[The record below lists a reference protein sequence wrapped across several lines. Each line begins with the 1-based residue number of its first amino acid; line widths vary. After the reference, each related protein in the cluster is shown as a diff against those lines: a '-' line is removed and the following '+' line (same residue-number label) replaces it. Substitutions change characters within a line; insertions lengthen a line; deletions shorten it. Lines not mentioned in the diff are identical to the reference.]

1 MPRQQPETQA
11 TKIQYRRQQPAPQ
24 RRSPNTA
31 GAVRGGRPAQHPR
44 DWYALRRRRRRMR
57 RLVRAGMLIAA
68 ACVLAAVV
76 FFLVPS
82 VEQLFAASPEASSA
96 GTQAPVAAK
105 AAAAPEPEL
114 PVVAID
120 PGHGGVDR
128 GSEGPGFGEY
138 EMTWRTANDL
148 ADLLEADGRF
158 KPYLTITQ
166 EESQDPDCARIK
178 PSERA
183 QRAAAQGAQLLLSI
197 HGNSDSSA
205 STSGYECYAIPPGD
219 ANHDE
224 SLRFARYLTEGFGNL
239 GQRLRGLDGVR
250 YLYYDDNNEKILY
263 ESDDTSVHDDPTF
276 GVLEYAQCPAVLS
289 EQCFLT
295 NSADVDLL
303 ADEDGCQRAAQL
315 YYEAICSWFG
325 LEPNQS

>member
-1 MPRQQPETQA
+1 MPRQEPQIQPS
-11 TKIQYRRQQPAPQ
+11 KIQYRRAQAAPP

-31 GAVRGGRPAQHPR
+31 GAVRAPQARSR
-44 DWYALRRRRRRMR
+44 DWYAMRRRRRRR
-57 RLVRAGMLIAA
+57 QQLVRLGLLAA
-68 ACVLAAVV
+68 VVCVLAAVAL
-76 FFLVPS
+76 FLVPS
-82 VEQLFAASPEASSA
+82 VKNLFSPAAEPES
-96 GTQAPVAAK
+96 QAEVPVAAK
-105 AAAAPEPEL
+105 PAAAPDPAL

-138 EMTWRTANDL
+138 EMTWNTANAL

-158 KPYLTITQ
+158 TPYLTITE
-166 EESQDPDCARIK
+166 EESQNPDVARIK

-197 HGNSDSSA
+197 HGNSDSAA
-205 STSGYECYAIPPGD
+205 STSGYECYPIPPGS

-224 SLRFARYLTEGFGNL
+224 SLRFAQYLTQGFGAL
-239 GQRLRGLDGVR
+239 GQRLRGADGVR
-250 YLYYDDNNEKILY
+250 YIYYGDDNEKLLYDDE
-263 ESDDTSVHDDPTF
+263 SVHDDPTF

-289 EQCFLT
+289 EQCFIT

-303 ADEDGCQRAAQL
+303 ADEDGCQRAAQI
-315 YYEAICSWFG
+315 YYVAICSWFN
-325 LEPNQS
+325 LEPNQ

>member
-1 MPRQQPETQA
+1 MPRQEPQIQPS
-11 TKIQYRRQQPAPQ
+11 KIQYRRAQAAPP

-31 GAVRGGRPAQHPR
+31 GAVRAPQARSR
-44 DWYALRRRRRRMR
+44 DWYAMRRRRRRR
-57 RLVRAGMLIAA
+57 QQLVRLGLLAA
-68 ACVLAAVV
+68 VVCVLAAVAL
-76 FFLVPS
+76 FLVPS
-82 VEQLFAASPEASSA
+82 VKNLLSPAAEPES
-96 GTQAPVAAK
+96 QAEVPVAAK
-105 AAAAPEPEL
+105 PAAAPDPAL

-138 EMTWRTANDL
+138 EMTWNTANAL

-158 KPYLTITQ
+158 TPYLTITE
-166 EESQDPDCARIK
+166 EESQNPNVARIK

-197 HGNSDSSA
+197 HGNSDSAA
-205 STSGYECYAIPPGD
+205 STSGYECYPIPPGS

-224 SLRFARYLTEGFGNL
+224 SLRFAQYLTQGFGAL
-239 GQRLRGLDGVR
+239 GQRLRGADGVR
-250 YLYYDDNNEKILY
+250 YIYYGDDNEKLLYDDE
-263 ESDDTSVHDDPTF
+263 SVHDDPTF

-289 EQCFLT
+289 EQCFIT

-303 ADEDGCQRAAQL
+303 ADEDGCQRAAQI
-315 YYEAICSWFG
+315 YYEAICSWFN
-325 LEPNQS
+325 LEPNQ

>member
-1 MPRQQPETQA
+1 MPRQEPQIQPS
-11 TKIQYRRQQPAPQ
+11 KIQYRRAQAAPP

-31 GAVRGGRPAQHPR
+31 GAVRAPQARSR
-44 DWYALRRRRRRMR
+44 DWYAMRRRRRRR
-57 RLVRAGMLIAA
+57 QQLVRLGLLAA
-68 ACVLAAVV
+68 VVCVLAAVAL
-76 FFLVPS
+76 FLVPS
-82 VEQLFAASPEASSA
+82 VKNLFSPAAEPES
-96 GTQAPVAAK
+96 QAEVPVAAK
-105 AAAAPEPEL
+105 PAAAPDPAL

-138 EMTWRTANDL
+138 EMTWNTANAL

-158 KPYLTITQ
+158 TPYLTITE
-166 EESQDPDCARIK
+166 EESQNPDVARIK

-197 HGNSDSSA
+197 HGNSDSAA
-205 STSGYECYAIPPGD
+205 STSGYECYPIPPGS

-224 SLRFARYLTEGFGNL
+224 SLRFAQYLTQGFGAL
-239 GQRLRGLDGVR
+239 GQRLRGADGVR
-250 YLYYDDNNEKILY
+250 YIYYGDDNEKLLYDDE
-263 ESDDTSVHDDPTF
+263 SVHDDPTF

-289 EQCFLT
+289 EQCFIT

-303 ADEDGCQRAAQL
+303 ADEDGCQRAAQI
-315 YYEAICSWFG
+315 YYEAICCWFN
-325 LEPNQS
+325 LEPNQ

>member
-1 MPRQQPETQA
+1 MPRQEPQIQPS
-11 TKIQYRRQQPAPQ
+11 KIQYRRAQAAPP

-31 GAVRGGRPAQHPR
+31 GAVRAPQARSR
-44 DWYALRRRRRRMR
+44 DWYAMRRRRRRR
-57 RLVRAGMLIAA
+57 QQLVRLGLLAA
-68 ACVLAAVV
+68 VVCVLAAVAL
-76 FFLVPS
+76 FLVPS
-82 VEQLFAASPEASSA
+82 VKNLFSPAAEPES
-96 GTQAPVAAK
+96 QAEVPVAAK
-105 AAAAPEPEL
+105 PAAAPDPAL

-138 EMTWRTANDL
+138 EMTWNTANAL

-158 KPYLTITQ
+158 TPYLAITE
-166 EESQDPDCARIK
+166 EESQNPDVARIK

-197 HGNSDSSA
+197 HGNSDSAA
-205 STSGYECYAIPPGD
+205 STSGYECYPIPPGN

-224 SLRFARYLTEGFGNL
+224 SLRFAQCLTQGFGAL
-239 GQRLRGLDGVR
+239 GQRLRGADGVR
-250 YLYYDDNNEKILY
+250 YIYYGDDNEKLLYDDE
-263 ESDDTSVHDDPTF
+263 SVHDDPTF

-289 EQCFLT
+289 EQCFIT

-303 ADEDGCQRAAQL
+303 ADEDGCQRAAQI
-315 YYEAICSWFG
+315 YYEAICSWFN
-325 LEPNQS
+325 LEPNQ